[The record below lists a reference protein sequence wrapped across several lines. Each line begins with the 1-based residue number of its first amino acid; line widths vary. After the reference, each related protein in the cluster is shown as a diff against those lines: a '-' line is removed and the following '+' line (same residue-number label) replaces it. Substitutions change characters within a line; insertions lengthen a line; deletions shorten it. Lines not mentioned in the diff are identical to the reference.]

1 VNPVESGVL
10 IDEESVAQLS
20 SLGAESVVHHSCVLS
35 RPLEWSTGYF
45 NDRSL
50 ASLPNAQRLSYSDY
64 KSCAF
69 TRSSYRYHRT
79 HCLFFQAPMNLSLSL
94 SLSLSHVRLEELLQ
108 IPERNTFAILRML
121 LSNQALLTNS
131 PTQMSAGA
139 QSRRFLSDSLS
150 GGLATRLDCPQTN
163 PKTSF
168 CR

>member
-1 VNPVESGVL
+1 
-10 IDEESVAQLS
+10 LS

-50 ASLPNAQRLSYSDY
+50 ASLPNAQRLSFSDY

-79 HCLFFQAPMNLSLSL
+79 HCLFFQAPMNLCLSVCLSL
-94 SLSLSHVRLEELLQ
+94 SCQAWRTLANPWAQCIR
-108 IPERNTFAILRML
+108 ILRVL